1 MRNLRE
7 PSSARFSEQG
17 FSLIEVMIAL
27 GVLTTGV
34 LATAA
39 VMAAGVQKL
48 ASSPGD
54 VIVTQKAAQA
64 VEAVFAARDSHKL
77 TWDQIRNVNGGT
89 GSDGGVFVDGLLPL
103 ALSGSDGLVNT
114 SDDLTVETMT
124 FPGLDGNLNTADD
137 QQVPLSGY
145 QREIKIRDVAGTGG
159 RLRSIEVT
167 VTYQSGTHVRK
178 YTLTT
183 FISAYA

>member
-1 MRNLRE
+1 MR
-7 PSSARFSEQG
+7 SEHSQQG
-17 FSLIEVMIAL
+17 FSLIEVLIAL
-27 GVLTTGV
+27 CVLTTGV

-77 TWDQIRNVNGGT
+77 NWDQIRNVNGGT
-89 GSDGGVFVDGLLPL
+89 GSDGGVFIDGPLPL
-103 ALSGSDGLVNT
+103 NLAGSDGLVNT
-114 SDDLTVETMT
+114 ADDSYNVETMI
-124 FPGLDGNLNTADD
+124 FPGLDGNLNTGDD

-145 QREIKIRDVAGTGG
+145 TREIKIRDVSGSGG
-159 RLRSIEVT
+159 RLRSIEVQ
-167 VTYQSGTHVRK
+167 VKYQSGTSVRK

-183 FISAYA
+183 FISAYS

>member
-1 MRNLRE
+1 MRTSPERL
-7 PSSARFSEQG
+7 EQG

-39 VMAAGVQKL
+39 VMAAGVQHL
-48 ASSPGD
+48 GSSSGD

-77 TWDQIRNVNGGT
+77 EWTEIRNVTGGT
-89 GSDGGVFVDGLLPL
+89 GSDGGVFIDGPLPL
-103 ALSGSDGLVNT
+103 KLSGSDGLVNT
-114 SDDLTVETMT
+114 ADDSSTIETMT

-137 QQVPLSGY
+137 TQVVLSGY
-145 QREIKIRDVAGTGG
+145 TREIKIRDVPGSNNQ
-159 RLRSIEVT
+159 LRSIEVK
-167 VTYQSGTHVRK
+167 VVYQSGTTTRT
-178 YTLTT
+178 YTLNT
-183 FISAYA
+183 FISSYS